1 MKKAVLMGVFA
12 LLIGFSSFARTGE
25 EVSEQVL
32 QSFNREFAGA
42 QDVNWEISKTMQKA
56 TFKLNGQTMFAYY
69 EERGEL
75 LALTRNITSSQL
87 PITLLSNLK
96 KSYSEFWITDLFEIS
111 SEGNTQYFIT
121 IQSADQTV
129 VLKSDNSYGW
139 QTYKKVKTS

>member
-1 MKKAVLMGVFA
+1 MGVFA
-12 LLIGFSSFARTGE
+12 MLIGFSSFARTGE

-69 EERGEL
+69 EEHGEL

-87 PITLLSNLK
+87 PVTLLSNLK
-96 KSYSEFWITDLFEIS
+96 KNYSDFWITDLFEIS
-111 SEGNTQYFIT
+111 SEGNTQYFLT

-129 VLKSDNSYGW
+129 VLKSDNAFGW
-139 QTYKKVKTS
+139 MTYKKVKTS